1 MFKSP
6 KIKLLGVLLMVAGV
20 AYDAFE
26 EYVKSKDLEAKID
39 KNLEDRI
46 EKAVER
52 KLKEK
57 KGE

>member
-6 KIKLLGVLLMVAGV
+6 KIKLLGVLLMVAGM

-26 EYVKSKDLEAKID
+26 EYVKYKDLEAKLD
-39 KNLEDRI
+39 KNIDDRV

-52 KLKEK
+52 KLNEK
-57 KGE
+57 KGA

>member
-6 KIKLLGVLLMVAGV
+6 KIKLLGVLLMIAGA

-26 EYVKSKDLEAKID
+26 EYVKYKDLESKLDKDID
-39 KNLEDRI
+39 KRV
-46 EKAVER
+46 EKALER

-57 KGE
+57 KEA